1 MTFTRWIIA
10 TATFAACWCV
20 GAFALLP
27 RMEAKLLRAA
37 NEALTAQQTLTGR
50 LDRVQILFE
59 GQTAKL
65 TGKVRTAQDQL
76 VVGAVRRHSPVGHE
90 HDVIGQGDRRGT

>member
-27 RMEAKLLRAA
+27 RMEAKLARAA
-37 NEALTAQQTLTGR
+37 DEALTSQLTLTGR
-50 LDRVQILFE
+50 LDRVQVLFE
-59 GQTAKL
+59 GQTAL
-65 TGKVRTAQDQL
+65 
-76 VVGAVRRHSPVGHE
+76 
-90 HDVIGQGDRRGT
+90 